1 MGRVPTQ
8 WWDLELLGEE
18 IFPCNDLAK
27 ECLASTSSCYRGW
40 WSRLEGPLFYTG
52 GSQSPEVIHPL
63 PKAPERGACLHV
75 TGLLVSSREYKLDY
89 KRIPSLGPACLQGG
103 GWGSG
108 VGQGNV
114 GLQLEP

>member
-18 IFPCNDLAK
+18 IFPCNDWQRSAWQAPRLV
-27 ECLASTSSCYRGW
+27 TRGW

-63 PKAPERGACLHV
+63 PKAPERVLASMS
-75 TGLLVSSREYKLDY
+75 LVSWSVTLLTVL
-89 KRIPSLGPACLQGG
+89 RI
-103 GWGSG
+103 
-108 VGQGNV
+108 
-114 GLQLEP
+114 

>member
-18 IFPCNDLAK
+18 IFPCNDWQRSAWQAPHLV
-27 ECLASTSSCYRGW
+27 TRGW

-75 TGLLVSSREYKLDY
+75 TGLLVSNSSDCPENISFTIKGFLAWGQPVFREEGGA
-89 KRIPSLGPACLQGG
+89 LG
-103 GWGSG
+103 
-108 VGQGNV
+108 
-114 GLQLEP
+114 